1 MDGSGWVSV
10 FQIWLDTYIKI
21 TVCSLT
27 LFSARLTWTMTRFGV
42 PVAVDGCIPDPV
54 REFFLAVTVTTLAR
68 VLEVANW
75 DEVVVLVADGSWLDE
90 YDDRLAQD
98 CDFFS
103 FRLCDAELVMAV
115 AWPSGELP
123 FPPSP
128 PSDCSFL
135 DPFLF
140 ADTATMRFH
149 GNTLIIEG
157 RLRDFAAAVAAS
169 LEFLLFWTAV

>member
-1 MDGSGWVSV
+1 M
-10 FQIWLDTYIKI
+10 
-21 TVCSLT
+21 
-27 LFSARLTWTMTRFGV
+27 LFLVRLTWTMTRLGV
-42 PVAVDGCIPDPV
+42 PAAVDGCIPDPV

-68 VLEVANW
+68 VLEVGSW
-75 DEVVVLVADGSWLDE
+75 DEVAVLVADGSWLDA

-98 CDFFS
+98 CDFFN
-103 FRLCDAELVMAV
+103 FRLLHAELAV
-115 AWPSGELP
+115 ALPSGELP

-135 DPFLF
+135 DPFLL

-157 RLRDFAAAVAAS
+157 RLRDFAAVAAAS
-169 LEFLLFWTAV
+169 LAFLLFWTAV